1 MGLGVLRKGILKI
14 SAILEMHSFYSLPV
28 FNTNPMALEP
38 SFINSFKNLQLMPG
52 LIGKIV

>member
-14 SAILEMHSFYSLPV
+14 STILEMHSFYSLPV

-38 SFINSFKNLQLMPG
+38 SFINSLKNLQLMPG